1 MMVAVLVICYVLILR
16 YLDQKNRER
25 DRLKAGLAESG
36 PADYATIKKAL
47 RELSQRL
54 TSLENEYHEL
64 CARGAPALN
73 S

>member
-1 MMVAVLVICYVLILR
+1 MMVAILVICYVLILR

-25 DRLKAGLAESG
+25 DRVKAGLVESG
-36 PADYATIKKAL
+36 PADYAAIKKAL

-64 CARGAPALN
+64 AQRAGGAR
-73 S
+73 

>member
-1 MMVAVLVICYVLILR
+1 MMVAILVICYVLVLR

-25 DRLKAGLAESG
+25 DRLKAGIADTG

-54 TSLENEYHEL
+54 TSLENEYH
-64 CARGAPALN
+64 ALAQRTGGTR
-73 S
+73 